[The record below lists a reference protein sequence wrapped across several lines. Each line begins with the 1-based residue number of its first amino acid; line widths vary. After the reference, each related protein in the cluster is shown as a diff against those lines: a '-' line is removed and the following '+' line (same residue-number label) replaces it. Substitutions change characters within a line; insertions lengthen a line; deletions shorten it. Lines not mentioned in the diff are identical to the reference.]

1 MKRVVTL
8 QDISCVGKCSLTA
21 AIPVLSCLGVE
32 ASVIPTALLSTHTA
46 FESFIAYD
54 LSDKIGEISAQ
65 LIENNIRFDAI
76 YTGYLGS
83 IKQIEEISAFIDRF
97 RHGDCLVVVDP
108 AMADDGMLYSGLPD
122 DFVDHIHP
130 LISKADVIIPNLTEA
145 CMLLDMDYSE
155 PSGFS
160 MREIS
165 EMLSQLSDMGPEKV
179 VITGIHFDECSMGA
193 VSYDRATDKVYTAEN
208 TKHNGRYL
216 GTGDI
221 FSSVVTGCLLE
232 DQTIAE
238 ASKHAVDF
246 VNRCIEETEK
256 APDKRWYGVNFE
268 SCLGE
273 LCKTGMAFNKSES
286 EE

>member
-1 MKRVVTL
+1 MKRIITL

-32 ASVIPTALLSTHTA
+32 TAVIPTALLSTHTA

-54 LSDKIGEISAQ
+54 LSDRIKEIAAQ
-65 LIENNIRFDAI
+65 LKKNNMRFDAI

-83 IKQIEEISAFIDRF
+83 AEQIDEISWFIDGF
-97 RHGDCLVVVDP
+97 RTRDTLVVIDP
-108 AMADDGMLYSGLPD
+108 AMADDGVLYSGLPRG
-122 DFVDHIHP
+122 FVNYMHP

-145 CMLLDMDYSE
+145 CLLLDVDYKE
-155 PSGFS
+155 PDAFS
-160 MREIS
+160 CGEIS
-165 EMLSQLSDMGPEKV
+165 AMLRKLSDRGPEKV
-179 VITGIHFDECSMGA
+179 IITGVHFGKASMGA
-193 VSYDRATDKVYTAEN
+193 MAYDRAADKISTAEN

-216 GTGDI
+216 GTGDV

-256 APDKRWYGVNFE
+256 DPNRRWYGVNFE

-273 LCKTGMAFNKSES
+273 LKDYI
-286 EE
+286 